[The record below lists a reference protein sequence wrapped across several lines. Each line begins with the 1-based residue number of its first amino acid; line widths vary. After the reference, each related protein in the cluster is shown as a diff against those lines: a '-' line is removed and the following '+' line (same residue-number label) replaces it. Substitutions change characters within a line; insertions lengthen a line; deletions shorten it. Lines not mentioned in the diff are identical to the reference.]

1 MRARSDTDFVAVIQ
15 LVFRRKIMKKVL
27 AVIAVGAA
35 MLWLSTGTAMA
46 QGQSQNHTSHGAG
59 AAGSHEPMGMDHAM
73 GGGAS
78 GMGKSSTA
86 SGPKTADELLTQ
98 NTQLASK
105 LQSLVP
111 TGTDLQTAAA
121 SFKNLGQFVAAVHV
135 SHNLKIPFA
144 CLASDM
150 TGTAAANFAPS
161 GTTVSCPDG
170 TGDKKM
176 SLGSSIQALDP
187 SVDNTQA
194 KQDAKTAM
202 NQARNDMKGSGK

>member
-1 MRARSDTDFVAVIQ
+1 
-15 LVFRRKIMKKVL
+15 MKKVL

-202 NQARNDMKGSGK
+202 SQAKNDMKGSGK

>member
-1 MRARSDTDFVAVIQ
+1 
-15 LVFRRKIMKKVL
+15 MKKVL

-35 MLWLSTGTAMA
+35 MLWLSAGTAMA

-73 GGGAS
+73 GGGNGAAS
-78 GMGKSSTA
+78 NSMA
-86 SGPKTADELLTQ
+86 HGPKTADELLTQ

-202 NQARNDMKGSGK
+202 SQAKNDMKGSGK

>member
-1 MRARSDTDFVAVIQ
+1 MRKA
-15 LVFRRKIMKKVL
+15 L
-27 AVIAVGAA
+27 AVIAVGAT
-35 MLWLSTGTAMA
+35 MLWLSASAAMA
-46 QGQSQNHTSHGAG
+46 QGQSQNHTSHGAS

-73 GGGAS
+73 GGGPNN
-78 GMGKSSTA
+78 GVGKSSTA
-86 SGPKTADELLTQ
+86 TGSKTPDELLTQ

-111 TGTDLQTAAA
+111 QGTDLQAAAA

-161 GTTVSCPDG
+161 GTTVTCPDG
-170 TGDKKM
+170 TGAKRM
-176 SLGSSIQALDP
+176 TLGGSIKALDP
-187 SVDNTQA
+187 SVDNTEA

-202 NQARNDMKGSGK
+202 NQAKNDMKGSGK

>member
-1 MRARSDTDFVAVIQ
+1 MRKA
-15 LVFRRKIMKKVL
+15 L
-27 AVIAVGAA
+27 AVIAVGAT
-35 MLWLSTGTAMA
+35 MLWLGASTAMA
-46 QGQSQNHTSHGAG
+46 QGQSQNHTSHGAA

-73 GGGAS
+73 GGS
-78 GMGKSSTA
+78 MNNSTSKSSMT
-86 SGPKTADELLTQ
+86 SGPKTPDELLTQ

-170 TGDKKM
+170 TGAKKM
-176 SLGSSIQALDP
+176 SLGSSIKALDP
-187 SVDNTQA
+187 SVDNTEA

-202 NQARNDMKGSGK
+202 SQARNDMKGSGK